1 MKLLSAS
8 LAIALA
14 STTVVNAAPTVA
26 SSEVIKREQVDE
38 LHSAIAELQNYREKR
53 DQLEGDIA
61 KREYQI
67 VTNILSALNDTG
79 IVPKVLSY
87 AVANQTLQ
95 PILINA
101 VVGVLKSGIINL
113 QAVFDVL
120 DKSNLVYDVIEG
132 LISDC
137 TFYES
142 LFKVAETVIGDLL
155 GKVTSGAKREIDL
168 NEVRALMTS
177 ETYDFE
183 FEAVDKRDLSDV
195 VVNILGSLADSG
207 LATSVVKAV
216 LNDPNFLS
224 FGAALVK
231 AVVQSGALP
240 LSEIINAIKQSNFV
254 GDLLKQL
261 LTLNNGKTIVTN
273 LFAAYSGKCSSS
285 GYTPST
291 SSNSTSLGLGL
302 GGLAS
307 GLLGGLLGGSGT
319 SPTTTANVV
328 ALSTA
333 YVGTPV
339 AAPTSPAATVDPCVK
354 RVKRRVRRRS
364 YNY

>member
-8 LAIALA
+8 LALALA
-14 STTVVNAAPTVA
+14 STTVVNGAPTVA

-38 LHSAIAELQNYREKR
+38 LHSAIAELHTSRAKR
-53 DQLEGDIA
+53 DQIEGDIA

-67 VTNILSALNDTG
+67 VTSILSALNDTG

-87 AVANQTLQ
+87 AVSNQNLQ

-113 QAVFDVL
+113 QSVFDVL
-120 DKSNLVYDVIEG
+120 DRSNLLYDVIEG

-137 TFYES
+137 SFYES
-142 LFKVAETVIGDLL
+142 LFKVAESVIGDLL

-168 NEVRALMTS
+168 DEMRDLMARDTS
-177 ETYDFE
+177 EFDFE
-183 FEAVDKRDLSDV
+183 PVDKRDLSDV
-195 VVNILGSLADSG
+195 VVNVLESLSDSG

-224 FGAALVK
+224 FGVALVK

-240 LSEIINAIKQSNFV
+240 LSEIIDAIKQSNLV

-261 LTLNNGKTIVTN
+261 LTLDNGKTIVTN
-273 LFAAYSGKCSSS
+273 LFAAFSGKCPAS
-285 GYTPST
+285 GSAPST
-291 SSNSTSLGLGL
+291 SSNSTSLDLGL
-302 GGLAS
+302 GGLS
-307 GLLGGLLGGSGT
+307 GGLLGGLLGGSDT
-319 SPTTTANVV
+319 STTTTAAAVLTAAPLGTVV
-328 ALSTA
+328 ATA
-333 YVGTPV
+333 SS
-339 AAPTSPAATVDPCVK
+339 APVDPCLK